1 MTHLPKSRT
10 CDTCKR
16 AKLYEAPHRRHE
28 HMNARLREA
37 RRIEAPTSYLEKISV
52 DHIVT
57 RDEVGHKGEGYTI
70 VIVDQFT
77 GLTSMV
83 PVNTK
88 HSDEV
93 EMALRRFVGKK
104 RPGVVQVASDRAP
117 EIRKAVRDLGFA
129 SEPAPP
135 YQKIHNPLAEPMVR
149 TIKGMTASILL
160 HSGLDLQYWPLA
172 QKYLEWAYNI
182 TTTASGVDDEDEW
195 KPTKY
200 EKAMGYVVDSIWGT
214 CVVP

>member
-1 MTHLPKSRT
+1 MQD
-10 CDTCKR
+10 CGKR
-16 AKLYEAPHRRHE
+16 DELRHQ
-28 HMNARLREA
+28 H
-37 RRIEAPTSYLEKISV
+37 PVYLEKISA

-129 SEPAPP
+129 SEP
-135 YQKIHNPLAEPMVR
+135 K
-149 TIKGMTASILL
+149 
-160 HSGLDLQYWPLA
+160 
-172 QKYLEWAYNI
+172 
-182 TTTASGVDDEDEW
+182 
-195 KPTKY
+195 
-200 EKAMGYVVDSIWGT
+200 DSQPIG
-214 CVVP
+214 